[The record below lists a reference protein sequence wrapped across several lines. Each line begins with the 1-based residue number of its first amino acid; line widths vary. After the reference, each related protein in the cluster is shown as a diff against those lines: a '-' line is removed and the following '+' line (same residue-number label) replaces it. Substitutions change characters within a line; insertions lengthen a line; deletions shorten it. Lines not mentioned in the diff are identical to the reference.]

1 MCLIPRKAKNNKPAA
16 RPARSVEEMLHEIA
30 FVLRMTKQ
38 VKESILADRAELKGE
53 RPNSEADLNLVSA

>member
-1 MCLIPRKAKNNKPAA
+1 MCLIPRKTKNMKSAT

-38 VKESILADRAELKGE
+38 VKESILADRAELQGQ
-53 RPNSEADLNLVSA
+53 RPNSQSELNIVSA

>member
-1 MCLIPRKAKNNKPAA
+1 MCLIPRKAKNMNATT

-38 VKESILADRAELKGE
+38 VKESILADRAELKGQ
-53 RPNSEADLNLVSA
+53 RPNSEADLNIVSA